1 MSDIAQILESIV
13 GADAVQITEQQ
24 EARWQTAI
32 SHSTFQPGLAPQ
44 PPCLVLPSDPDSL
57 AEVMHC
63 AHTEGWRVMACG
75 HGSKLSWGGQVQ
87 AVDVVIST
95 ERLNQIVQHA
105 VGDLTVTVQAGVP
118 FSELQNTL
126 RQANQF
132 LPLDPAY
139 PEQAT
144 VGGIV
149 ATADAGSWRQRY
161 GGVRDLLIGVSLV
174 RHDGQ
179 IAKAG
184 GKVVKNVAGYDLMK
198 LMTGSYGT
206 LGILSELTFRT
217 YPWLDDSATV
227 VLTGKSDALA
237 QAAAEIRASVLTP
250 TMLDWLST
258 QFMQS
263 LDLDDNPGLAIRFQS
278 IPESITEQCDRIL
291 KLSSEMNIKTH
302 LITDEAE
309 TELWA
314 SIQAQL
320 WPTDSDLTDHCTC
333 KIGLL
338 PSAAMSL
345 LQQLDAWTD
354 QLYWGRIHAS
364 SGIGTLRFAVSA
376 DMEKSVI
383 ELLKKVRSALPSR
396 RESHCESAS
405 GYLTILEAP
414 PSIKSAI
421 DIWGYTGN
429 ALSLM
434 QVISRQFDP
443 DQRLSPGRLFTQP
456 SAQ

>member
-1 MSDIAQILESIV
+1 MSDIAQILETIV
-13 GADAVQITEQQ
+13 GADAVQTAEQQ
-24 EARWQTAI
+24 ELRRQTALL
-32 SHSTFQPGLAPQ
+32 HSTIQSGLATQ
-44 PPCLVLPSDPDSL
+44 PPCLVLPSDPNSL
-57 AEVMHC
+57 AEVMRC
-63 AHTEGWRVMACG
+63 AYTEGWRVLACG
-75 HGSKLSWGGQVQ
+75 RGSKLSWGGPVQ

-95 ERLNQIVQHA
+95 ERLSQIVQHA
-105 VGDLTVTVQAGVP
+105 VGDLTVTVQAGVT
-118 FSELQNTL
+118 FAELQHTL

-179 IAKAG
+179 TAKAG
-184 GKVVKNVAGYDLMK
+184 GRVVKNVAGYDLMK

-250 TMLDWLST
+250 TMLDWIST
-258 QFMQS
+258 AFMTRFE
-263 LDLDDNPGLAIRFQS
+263 LGENPGLAVRFQS

-302 LITDEAE
+302 LIVDEAE
-309 TELWA
+309 TEFWHG
-314 SIQAQL
+314 IQAQL
-320 WPTDSDLTDHCTC
+320 WPTNSDPTDHCTC

-338 PSAAMSL
+338 PAAAMSL
-345 LQQLDAWTD
+345 LQQIDTWTE
-354 QLYWGRIHAS
+354 QPYWGRIHAS

-376 DMEKSVI
+376 DAEKSVI
-383 ELLKKVRSALPSR
+383 ELLKKVRS
-396 RESHCESAS
+396 HCESAS
-405 GYLTILEAP
+405 GYLTILAAP

-429 ALSLM
+429 ALALM
-434 QVISRQFDP
+434 QGISRQFDP
-443 DQRLSPGRLFTQP
+443 DQRLSPGRMFTQP
-456 SAQ
+456 AAR

>member
-1 MSDIAQILESIV
+1 MTDEAENIMSDTASVLKSLESIV
-13 GADAVQITEQQ
+13 GVDAVQAAEQQ
-24 EARWQTAI
+24 ASRWKAAI
-32 SHSTFQPGLAPQ
+32 AHSTVQSNPV
-44 PPCLVLPSDPDSL
+44 PCLVRPQNLEQL
-57 AEVMHC
+57 TEVMRC
-63 AHTEGWRVMACG
+63 AYAEGWRILPCG
-75 HGSKLSWGGQVQ
+75 RGSKLSWGGQVRN
-87 AVDVVIST
+87 VDVVIST

-105 VGDLTVTVQAGVP
+105 VGDLTVTVQAGVS
-118 FSELQNTL
+118 FAELQHTL

-179 IAKAG
+179 LAKAG
-184 GKVVKNVAGYDLMK
+184 GRVVKNVAGYDLMK

-206 LGILSELTFRT
+206 LGVLSELTFRT
-217 YPWLDDSATV
+217 YPWLNDSATV
-227 VLTGKSDALA
+227 VLTGKPDALA

-250 TMLDWLST
+250 TMFDWLST
-258 QFMQS
+258 QFMQAF
-263 LDLDDNPGLAIRFQS
+263 DLGDSPGLAIRFQS

-291 KLSSEMNIKTH
+291 KLSSEMSIKTH

-309 TELWA
+309 TDFWQR
-314 SIQAQL
+314 IQTQL
-320 WPTDSDLTDHCTC
+320 WPADSDPTDHCTC

-338 PSAAMSL
+338 PAAAVSL
-345 LQQLDAWTD
+345 FQQLEIWAD
-354 QLYWGRIHAS
+354 QSYWCRIHAS
-364 SGIGTLRFAVSA
+364 SGIGTVRFAVSTGV
-376 DMEKSVI
+376 EQSVI
-383 ELLKKVRSALPSR
+383 ELLKQVR
-396 RESHCESAS
+396 SHCEAQS

-414 PSIKSAI
+414 TTLKSAI

-429 ALSLM
+429 ALPLM
-434 QVISRQFDP
+434 QGISHQFDP

-456 SAQ
+456 SAS

>member
-1 MSDIAQILESIV
+1 MSDIASVLESIV
-13 GADAVQITEQQ
+13 GAEAVQTAEQQ
-24 EARWQTAI
+24 TSRWQTAI
-32 SHSTFQPGLAPQ
+32 LYETAKPNGRSTESAQPS
-44 PPCLVLPSDPDSL
+44 CLVFPADIDSL
-57 AEVMHC
+57 VEVMRC
-63 AHTEGWRVMACG
+63 AHSENWRVMACG
-75 HGSKLSWGGQVQ
+75 HGSKLTWGGQVR

-118 FSELQNTL
+118 FAALQNTL

-161 GGVRDLLIGVSLV
+161 GGVRDLLIGISLV
-174 RHDGQ
+174 RYDGQ
-179 IAKAG
+179 TAKAG

-227 VLTGKSDALA
+227 VLAGKLDALA
-237 QAAAEIRASVLTP
+237 QAASEIRASVLTP
-250 TMLDWLST
+250 TMFDWLST

-291 KLSSEMNIKTH
+291 KLSSEMSIKTH

-309 TELWA
+309 TDLWDG
-314 SIQAQL
+314 IQAQI
-320 WPTDSDLTDHCTC
+320 WPTDPDLTDHCTC

-338 PSAAMSL
+338 PSAIMSL
-345 LQQLDAWTD
+345 LQQLDTWTE
-354 QLYWGRIHAS
+354 QPYWGRIHAS
-364 SGIGTLRFAVSA
+364 SGIGTLRFAMSA
-376 DMEKSVI
+376 DTEKSMI
-383 ELLKKVRSALPSR
+383 ELLKNVR
-396 RESHCESAS
+396 SHCESAS

-434 QVISRQFDP
+434 QGISHQFDP
-443 DQRLSPGRLFTQP
+443 DQRLSPGRMFTQP
-456 SAQ
+456 SAR